1 MTVVDIGVLVA
12 EAQRRGRALP
22 AFNLITLEHAEA
34 ILAAASQAGRGLVLA
49 LSENAI
55 RYHGG
60 AAEPILAAVHVM
72 ASRAD
77 VPITLHLDHLTD
89 EDLVAEAVR
98 GPLRRYVS
106 SLMFDGGSLPYAENL
121 SRTKQVVDD
130 GHAAGLWV
138 EAELGYVGGKPGA
151 AQSAHSPGVRTDPVE
166 AAEFVATTG
175 VDALAVAVGSSH
187 AMTTRTARLDHRLIA
202 GLRSE
207 LPVPLVLHGSSGVPD
222 EELARAVSAGMTKIN
237 IGTALNVALTASVRA
252 SLETDAA
259 VTDPRRYLGP
269 ARDAMR
275 AETLRLLDVL
285 A

>member
-1 MTVVDIGVLVA
+1 MTVVDIGILVA

-77 VPITLHLDHLTD
+77 VPISLHLDHLTD

-259 VTDPRRYLGP
+259 VSDPRRYLGP